1 MTSSTPPASNLSS
14 ESDELSTTDVVSD
27 LGPEPDNGTDIS
39 AIAATAPVEGG
50 VRAYLQNYV
59 GRVRSGEM
67 GSLPAV
73 AGLIVLVVVF
83 WALRSE
89 FGSLS
94 NFSDLLKQS
103 SFTIFIAM
111 GLVFVLLLGEIDL
124 AAGTAA
130 GVCAALMA
138 RMSVGYNWPWPL
150 AILAALVAG
159 LAIGLLTGT
168 LCAKVR
174 IPSFVVTL
182 ALFLAFQ
189 GVSLFIIL
197 NGPGA
202 HGNISITDSFIT
214 NIYNGQMDP
223 WLGWVLAIVSVVA
236 YALIKLSQVRSRSR
250 AGLIAEPMALVA
262 IKVLALAVVA
272 AVAVYLLNLNRGGKG
287 GSQLINQNGV
297 LVLVKP
303 PELRG
308 VPWVVLLT
316 LVFFALWTFVLT
328 RTRYGRHVYAVGG
341 NTEAARR
348 AGIRVDRIRIS
359 VFVISSFM
367 AAIGG
372 ILLASNTHSVDANTG
387 GGNTLLLAVG
397 AAVIGGTSLFGG
409 RGRPAD
415 AIIGGLVVAVIAN
428 GMADLVQGNNRDSI
442 QYIVTGAV
450 LLLAAAVDALSRRQA
465 GAAGLA

>member
-1 MTSSTPPASNLSS
+1 MTTSSVTPESNPT
-14 ESDELSTTDVVSD
+14 STDSGTVAVHDD
-27 LGPEPDNGTDIS
+27 L
-39 AIAATAPVEGG
+39 AAVAATAPIEGG
-50 VRAYLQNYV
+50 LGDYFRTYV
-59 GRVRSGEM
+59 QRVRSGDM

-83 WALRSE
+83 WILHPQ
-89 FGSLS
+89 FGSLA

-103 SFTIFIAM
+103 SPTIFIAM

-130 GVCAALMA
+130 GVCATLMA
-138 RMSVGYNWPWPL
+138 RVSVGYNWPWPA
-150 AILAALVAG
+150 AIAAALVCG
-159 LAIGLLTGT
+159 LVIGTGT
-168 LCAKVR
+168 GWLCAKVR

-189 GVSLFIIL
+189 GVALFFVL
-197 NGPGA
+197 NGKGA
-202 HGNISITDSFIT
+202 HGNISINDSFIT
-214 NIYNGQMDP
+214 NLYNGQMSV
-223 WLGWVLAIVSVVA
+223 WLGWLLVVVA
-236 YALIKLSQVRSRSR
+236 VVGYGLIKLQQVTSRSR
-250 AGLIAEPMALVA
+250 AGLTAEPVALVTL
-262 IKVLALAVVA
+262 KVIGLAVLL
-272 AVAVYLLNLNRGGKG
+272 AVAVYLLNLNRGGTG
-287 GSQLINQNGV
+287 GSQLINQGGK

-303 PELRG
+303 PALRG
-308 VPWVVLLT
+308 VPWVVLLIG
-316 LVFFALWTFVLT
+316 FFFTVWTFVLT

-341 NTEAARR
+341 NTEAAHR
-348 AGIRVDRIRIS
+348 AGIRTDRIRIS

-372 ILLASNTHSVDANTG
+372 VLLASNTHSVDANTG

-450 LLLAAAVDALSRRQA
+450 LLLAAAVDALSRRRA
-465 GAAGLA
+465 GAAGLG

>member
-1 MTSSTPPASNLSS
+1 MTRSTEITPGTEDSASGRGAADGDTNLAA
-14 ESDELSTTDVVSD
+14 V
-27 LGPEPDNGTDIS
+27 
-39 AIAATAPVEGG
+39 AATAPIEGG
-50 VRAYLQNYV
+50 VGEYF
-59 GRVRSGEM
+59 RVYRQRLRSGEM

-73 AGLIVLVVVF
+73 AGLIVLVAVF
-83 WALRSE
+83 WSLRSQ

-94 NFSDLLKQS
+94 NFSDVLKQS
-103 SFTIFIAM
+103 SPTIFIAM

-138 RMSVGYNWPWPL
+138 RVSVGYGWSWPF
-150 AILAALVAG
+150 AILAAVVAG
-159 LAIGLLTGT
+159 LVIGTVTGT

-197 NGPGA
+197 NGKGA
-202 HGNISITDSFIT
+202 HGNVSIDDTFIT
-214 NIYNGQMDP
+214 NLYNGQMNS
-223 WLGWVLAIVSVVA
+223 WLGWLLVVVFVVG
-236 YALIKLSQVRSRSR
+236 YALVKLYQVRSRSH
-250 AGLIAEPMALVA
+250 AGLTAEPFALVGL
-262 IKVLALAVVA
+262 KVAALAVIA
-272 AVAVYLLNLNRGGKG
+272 AVAVWLLNQNRGGTG
-287 GSQLINQNGV
+287 GSQLVNRNGQ
-297 LVLVKP
+297 LVLIKP
-303 PELRG
+303 PALQG
-308 VPWVVLLT
+308 VPWVVLLIG
-316 LVFFALWTFVLT
+316 FFFVLWTFVLT
-328 RTRYGRHVYAVGG
+328 RTRYGRHVFAVGG
-341 NTEAARR
+341 NQEAARR

-409 RGRPAD
+409 RGRPLD

-450 LLLAAAVDALSRRQA
+450 LLLAAAVDALSRRRS
-465 GAAGLA
+465 GASGLS

>member
-1 MTSSTPPASNLSS
+1 MTKSSSTPETDLTVTDSEVTDDTDLSA
-14 ESDELSTTDVVSD
+14 V
-27 LGPEPDNGTDIS
+27 
-39 AIAATAPVEGG
+39 AATAPIEGG
-50 VRAYLQNYV
+50 LSDYFRTYLQ
-59 GRVRSGEM
+59 RIRSGDM

-83 WALRSE
+83 WSLRSN
-89 FGSLS
+89 FGSLA
-94 NFSDLLKQS
+94 NFSDLLKQAS
-103 SFTIFIAM
+103 PTIFIAM

-130 GVCAALMA
+130 GVCATLMA
-138 RMSVGYNWPWPL
+138 RVSVGYGWSWPF
-150 AILAALVAG
+150 
-159 LAIGLLTGT
+159 AIGASLVCGVAIGTLTGWM
-168 LCAKVR
+168 CAKVR

-189 GVSLFIIL
+189 GVTLFIVL
-197 NGPGA
+197 NGAGA
-202 HGNISITDSFIT
+202 HGNISITDNFIT
-214 NIYNGQMDP
+214 NLYNGQMDP
-223 WLGWVLAIVSVVA
+223 WLGWVLAVVA
-236 YALIKLSQVRSRSR
+236 IVGYALVKLQQVQSRAK
-250 AGLIAEPMALVA
+250 AGLIAEPIALVA
-262 IKVLALAVVA
+262 VKVIALAVVA
-272 AVAVYLLNLNRGGKG
+272 ALAVYLLNLNRGGTG
-287 GSQLINQNGV
+287 GSQLINQGGK

-303 PELRG
+303 PPLQG
-308 VPWVVLLT
+308 VPWVVLIT
-316 LVFFALWTFVLT
+316 MFFFTVWTFVLG

-372 ILLASNTHSVDANTG
+372 VLIASNTHSVDANTG

-409 RGRPAD
+409 RGRPGD

-450 LLLAAAVDALSRRQA
+450 LLLAAAVDALSRRRA
-465 GAAGLA
+465 GAAGLG

>member
-1 MTSSTPPASNLSS
+1 MTTSSVTPESNPNPAA
-14 ESDELSTTDVVSD
+14 
-27 LGPEPDNGTDIS
+27 GTDPQIDEDLA
-39 AIAATAPVEGG
+39 AIASTAPIEGG
-50 VRAYLQNYV
+50 LGAYFHTYRQ
-59 GRVRSGEM
+59 RVRSGDM

-73 AGLIVLVVVF
+73 SGLIVLVIVF
-83 WALRSE
+83 WLLHSN
-89 FGSLS
+89 FGSLG

-103 SFTIFIAM
+103 SPTIFIAM

-130 GVCAALMA
+130 GVCATLMA
-138 RMSVGYNWPWPL
+138 RLSVGYGWSWPA
-150 AILAALVAG
+150 AIGAALVCG
-159 LAIGLLTGT
+159 LVIGLSTGW

-189 GVSLFIIL
+189 GVTLFFVL
-197 NGPGA
+197 NGAGA
-202 HGNISITDSFIT
+202 HGNISITDNFIT
-214 NIYNGQMDP
+214 SLYNGQMSP
-223 WLGWVLAIVSVVA
+223 WLGWVLALAAVVG
-236 YALIKLSQVRSRSR
+236 YALVKLQQVQSRSK
-250 AGLIAEPMALVA
+250 AGLISEPVALVA
-262 IKVLALAVVA
+262 IKVAAIAVVMI
-272 AVAVYLLNLNRGGKG
+272 VAVYLLNKNRGGTG
-287 GSQLINQNGV
+287 GSQLINQGGK

-303 PELRG
+303 PALQG
-308 VPWVVLLT
+308 VPWVVLLIG
-316 LVFFALWTFVLT
+316 FFFVVWTFVLG

-348 AGIRVDRIRIS
+348 AGIRTDRIRIS

-372 ILLASNTHSVDANTG
+372 VLIASNTHSVDANTG

-415 AIIGGLVVAVIAN
+415 AIIGGLVVAVIQN
-428 GMADLVQGNNRDSI
+428 GMADLVQGNNRDAI
-442 QYIVTGAV
+442 QYVVTGAV
-450 LLLAAAVDALSRRQA
+450 LLLAAAVDAISRRRA
-465 GAAGLA
+465 GASGLG

>member
-1 MTSSTPPASNLSS
+1 MEQEADLSA
-14 ESDELSTTDVVSD
+14 V
-27 LGPEPDNGTDIS
+27 
-39 AIAATAPVEGG
+39 AATAPIEGG
-50 VRAYLQNYV
+50 LADYFRTYLQ
-59 GRVRSGEM
+59 RIRSGDM

-73 AGLIVLVVVF
+73 AGLVVLVVVF
-83 WALRSE
+83 WSLRSN
-89 FGSLS
+89 FGSLA
-94 NFSDLLKQS
+94 NFSDLLKQAS
-103 SFTIFIAM
+103 PTIFIAM

-130 GVCAALMA
+130 GVCATLMA
-138 RMSVGYNWPWPL
+138 RVSVGYNWPWPF
-150 AILAALVAG
+150 AILAALVCG
-159 LAIGLLTGT
+159 VVIGTGT
-168 LCAKVR
+168 GWLCAKVR

-182 ALFLAFQ
+182 ALYLAFQ
-189 GVSLFIIL
+189 GVTLFIVL
-197 NGPGA
+197 NGAGA
-202 HGNISITDSFIT
+202 HGNISISDNFIT
-214 NIYNGQMDP
+214 NLYNGQMSP
-223 WLGWVLAIVSVVA
+223 ALGWAVAVVAIVG
-236 YALIKLSQVRSRSR
+236 YALVKLQQVRSRAN
-250 AGLIAEPMALVA
+250 AGLIAEPVALVA
-262 IKVLALAVVA
+262 VKVLALAVVA
-272 AVAVYLLNLNRGGKG
+272 AVSVYLLNKNRGGTG
-287 GSQLINQNGV
+287 GSQLINQGGK

-303 PELRG
+303 PALQG
-308 VPWVVLLT
+308 VPWVVLIT
-316 LVFFALWTFVLT
+316 LFFFTIWTFVLG

-348 AGIRVDRIRIS
+348 AGIRVDLIRIS

-372 ILLASNTHSVDANTG
+372 VLIASNTHSVDANTG

-450 LLLAAAVDALSRRQA
+450 LLLAAAVDALSRRRA
-465 GAAGLA
+465 GAAGLG

>member
-1 MTSSTPPASNLSS
+1 MTRSSVTPESNPAPAEG
-14 ESDELSTTDVVSD
+14 ESIPMDGEL
-27 LGPEPDNGTDIS
+27 
-39 AIAATAPVEGG
+39 AAAASTAPIEGG
-50 VRAYLQNYV
+50 LSAYFHTYRQ
-59 GRVRSGEM
+59 RVRSGEM

-73 AGLIVLVVVF
+73 AGLVVLVLVF
-83 WALRSE
+83 WLLHSS
-89 FGSLS
+89 FGSLA

-103 SFTIFIAM
+103 SPTIFIAM

-130 GVCAALMA
+130 GVCATLMA
-138 RMSVGYNWPWPL
+138 RLSVGYGWSWPF
-150 AILAALVAG
+150 AIGAALVAG
-159 LAIGLLTGT
+159 LIIGTGT
-168 LCAKVR
+168 GWLCAKVR

-182 ALFLAFQ
+182 ALYLAFQ
-189 GVSLFIIL
+189 GVTLFFVL
-197 NGPGA
+197 NGAGA
-202 HGNISITDSFIT
+202 HGNISITDTFIT
-214 NIYNGQMDP
+214 NLYNGQMAP
-223 WLGWVLAIVSVVA
+223 WLGWLVALVGIVG
-236 YALIKLSQVRSRSR
+236 YALLKLQQVTSRSR
-250 AGLIAEPMALVA
+250 AGLIAEPITLVA
-262 IKVLALAVVA
+262 LKVGSMAVLG
-272 AVAVYLLNLNRGGKG
+272 AVAVYLLNLNRGGTG
-287 GSQLINQNGV
+287 TSQLINQGGK

-303 PELRG
+303 PALQG
-308 VPWVVLLT
+308 VPWVVLLIGF
-316 LVFFALWTFVLT
+316 FFALWTFVLT

-348 AGIRVDRIRIS
+348 AGIRVDLIRIS

-372 ILLASNTHSVDANTG
+372 VLIASDTHSVDANTG

-428 GMADLVQGNNRDSI
+428 GMADLVQGNNRDAI

-450 LLLAAAVDALSRRQA
+450 LLLAAAVDALSRRRA
-465 GAAGLA
+465 GASGLG

>member
-1 MTSSTPPASNLSS
+1 MTTSSVTPESNPNSAA
-14 ESDELSTTDVVSD
+14 
-27 LGPEPDNGTDIS
+27 GTDPQIDEDLA
-39 AIAATAPVEGG
+39 AIASTAPIEGG
-50 VRAYLQNYV
+50 LGAYFHTYRQ
-59 GRVRSGEM
+59 RVRSGDM

-73 AGLIVLVVVF
+73 AGLIVLVIVF
-83 WALRSE
+83 WVLHSN
-89 FGSLS
+89 FGSLG

-103 SFTIFIAM
+103 SPTIFIAM

-130 GVCAALMA
+130 GVCATLMA
-138 RMSVGYNWPWPL
+138 RLSVGYNWPWPA
-150 AILAALVAG
+150 AIGAALVCG
-159 LAIGLLTGT
+159 VVIGLGTGW

-189 GVSLFIIL
+189 GVTLFFVL
-197 NGPGA
+197 NGAGA
-202 HGNISITDSFIT
+202 HGNISITDNFIT
-214 NIYNGQMDP
+214 SLYNGQMAP
-223 WLGWVLAIVSVVA
+223 WLGWVLALVAIVG
-236 YALIKLSQVRSRSR
+236 YALVKLQQVQSRSR
-250 AGLIAEPMALVA
+250 AGLIAEPIALVA
-262 IKVLALAVVA
+262 IKVAGLAVVMVI
-272 AVAVYLLNLNRGGKG
+272 AVWLLNKNRGGTG
-287 GSQLINQNGV
+287 GTQLINQGGK

-303 PELRG
+303 PALQG
-308 VPWVVLLT
+308 VPWVVLLIG
-316 LVFFALWTFVLT
+316 FFFVVWTFVLG

-348 AGIRVDRIRIS
+348 AGIRTDRIRIS

-372 ILLASNTHSVDANTG
+372 VLIASNTHSVDANTG

-450 LLLAAAVDALSRRQA
+450 LLLAAAVDALSRRRA
-465 GAAGLA
+465 GASGLG

>member
-1 MTSSTPPASNLSS
+1 MTTSSVTPESHPTS
-14 ESDELSTTDVVSD
+14 SDESAHVPAD
-27 LGPEPDNGTDIS
+27 LAS
-39 AIAATAPVEGG
+39 VASTAPIEGG
-50 VRAYLQNYV
+50 LGAYFRTYRQ
-59 GRVRSGEM
+59 RVRSGDM

-73 AGLIVLVVVF
+73 SGLIVLVIVF
-83 WALRSE
+83 WILHPQ
-89 FGSLS
+89 FGSLA

-103 SFTIFIAM
+103 SPTIFIAM

-130 GVCAALMA
+130 GVCATLMA
-138 RMSVGYNWPWPL
+138 RLSVGYGWSWPF
-150 AILAALVAG
+150 AIGAALVCG
-159 LAIGLLTGT
+159 LVIGLGTGW

-189 GVSLFIIL
+189 GVTLFFVL
-197 NGPGA
+197 NGAGA

-214 NIYNGQMDP
+214 NLYNGQMEP
-223 WLGWVLAIVSVVA
+223 WLGWVLAVVA
-236 YALIKLSQVRSRSR
+236 VVGYALVKVRQMTSRRS
-250 AGLIAEPMALVA
+250 AGLIAEPVPLVA
-262 IKVLALAVVA
+262 VKVAALAVLL
-272 AVAVYLLNLNRGGKG
+272 AVAVYLLNLNRGGSG
-287 GSQLINQNGV
+287 GSQLVNQGGQ

-303 PELRG
+303 PALQG
-308 VPWVVLLT
+308 VPWVVLEIG
-316 LVFFALWTFVLT
+316 FFFVVWSFVLS

-348 AGIRVDRIRIS
+348 AGIRTDRVRIS

-372 ILLASNTHSVDANTG
+372 VLLASNTHSVDANTG

-450 LLLAAAVDALSRRQA
+450 LLLAAAVDALSRRRA
-465 GAAGLA
+465 GAAGLG

>member
-1 MTSSTPPASNLSS
+1 MTTSSVTPESNPSSPSGETTPHHDDLSVIAS
-14 ESDELSTTDVVSD
+14 
-27 LGPEPDNGTDIS
+27 
-39 AIAATAPVEGG
+39 TAPIEGG
-50 VRAYLQNYV
+50 LGDYFRTYTQ
-59 GRVRSGEM
+59 RVRSGEM

-73 AGLIVLVVVF
+73 AGLIVLVAVF
-83 WALRSE
+83 WILHSQ
-89 FGSLS
+89 FGSLA

-103 SFTIFIAM
+103 SPTIFIAM

-130 GVCAALMA
+130 GVCATLMA

-150 AILAALVAG
+150 AIGIALVAG
-159 LAIGLLTGT
+159 VVIGLGTGW

-189 GVSLFIIL
+189 GVTLFIVL
-197 NGPGA
+197 NGAGA
-202 HGNISITDSFIT
+202 HGNISITDNFIT
-214 NIYNGQMDP
+214 NLYNGQMAP
-223 WLGWVLAIVSVVA
+223 WLGWLLAVVA
-236 YALIKLSQVRSRSR
+236 VVGYALIKLQQVTSRSR
-250 AGLIAEPMALVA
+250 AGLIAEPVTLVVV
-262 IKVLALAVVA
+262 KVVALAVVLA
-272 AVAVYLLNLNRGGKG
+272 LAVYLLNLNRGGTG
-287 GSQLINQNGV
+287 GSQLINQGGK

-303 PELRG
+303 PALRG
-308 VPWVVLLT
+308 VPWVVLLIGF
-316 LVFFALWTFVLT
+316 FFALWTFVLT

-348 AGIRVDRIRIS
+348 AGIRTDRIRIS
-359 VFVISSFM
+359 VFAVSSFM

-372 ILLASNTHSVDANTG
+372 VLLASNTHSVDANTG

-428 GMADLVQGNNRDSI
+428 GMADLVQGNNRDAI

-450 LLLAAAVDALSRRQA
+450 LLLAAAVDALSRRRA
-465 GAAGLA
+465 GASGV

>member
-1 MTSSTPPASNLSS
+1 MTTSSVTPESNPTSTD
-14 ESDELSTTDVVSD
+14 SDTVPVHDD
-27 LGPEPDNGTDIS
+27 L
-39 AIAATAPVEGG
+39 AAVAATAPIEGG
-50 VRAYLQNYV
+50 LGDYFHTYV
-59 GRVRSGEM
+59 QRVRSGDM

-83 WALRSE
+83 WLLHPQ
-89 FGSLS
+89 FGSLA

-103 SFTIFIAM
+103 SPTIFIAM

-130 GVCAALMA
+130 GVCATLMA
-138 RMSVGYNWPWPL
+138 RVSVGYNWPWPA
-150 AILAALVAG
+150 AIGAALVCG
-159 LAIGLLTGT
+159 LVIGTGT
-168 LCAKVR
+168 GWLCAKVR

-189 GVSLFIIL
+189 GVALFFVL
-197 NGPGA
+197 NGKGA
-202 HGNISITDSFIT
+202 HGNISINDSFIT
-214 NIYNGQMDP
+214 NLYNGQMSV
-223 WLGWVLAIVSVVA
+223 WLGWALLVVAVVA
-236 YALIKLSQVRSRSR
+236 YGLIKLQQVTSRSR
-250 AGLIAEPMALVA
+250 AGLIAEPVALVA
-262 IKVLALAVVA
+262 LKVVSLAVLL
-272 AVAVYLLNLNRGGKG
+272 AVAVYLLNLNRGGTG
-287 GSQLINQNGV
+287 SSQLINQGGK

-303 PELRG
+303 PALRG
-308 VPWVVLLT
+308 VPWVVLLIGF
-316 LVFFALWTFVLT
+316 FFAVWTFVLT

-341 NTEAARR
+341 NTEAAHR
-348 AGIRVDRIRIS
+348 AGIRTDRIRIS

-372 ILLASNTHSVDANTG
+372 VLLASNTHSVDANTG

-450 LLLAAAVDALSRRQA
+450 LLLAAAVDALSRRRA
-465 GAAGLA
+465 GAAGLG

>member
-1 MTSSTPPASNLSS
+1 MTTSSSTPSS
-14 ESDELSTTDVVSD
+14 EVAPEET
-27 LGPEPDNGTDIS
+27 LGENGDGNDMS
-39 AIAATAPVEGG
+39 AIASTAPVEGG
-50 VRAYLQNYV
+50 IADYLRNYV

-73 AGLIVLVVVF
+73 AGLIVLVIVF
-83 WALRSE
+83 WALHSN

-138 RMSVGYNWPWPL
+138 RLSVGYGWPWPF
-150 AILAALVAG
+150 AILAAVVAG
-159 LAIGLLTGT
+159 VVIGVLTGT

-189 GVSLFIIL
+189 GVLLFIIL
-197 NGPGA
+197 NGAGS
-202 HGNISITDSFIT
+202 HGNVSITDNFIT
-214 NIYNGQMDP
+214 NLYNGQMAP
-223 WLGWVLAIVSVVA
+223 WLGWVIAVVSVVG
-236 YALIKLSQVRSRSR
+236 YALVKLSQVRSRSR
-250 AGLIAEPMALVA
+250 AGLTAEPISLVGL
-262 IKVLALAVVA
+262 KVA
-272 AVAVYLLNLNRGGKG
+272 AMAAIAIVAVYLLNLNRGGTG
-287 GSQLINQNGV
+287 GSQLVNQGGK

-316 LVFFALWTFVLT
+316 LVFFTLWTFVLT

-341 NTEAARR
+341 NSEAARR

-409 RGRPAD
+409 RGRPGD

-442 QYIVTGAV
+442 QFIVTGAV
-450 LLLAAAVDALSRRQA
+450 LLLAAAVDALSRRRS
-465 GAAGLA
+465 GAAGLG